1 MAAGPSRMNDLTVIQ
16 ASQGMAKYLLECFED
31 AKSQGVIIGYDGRHN
46 SSRQVIFWLLK
57 YEMPNCHVLEYRFAR
72 LAARAFISV
81 GIPVR
86 LFSDLVPTPYIPF
99 SICRFGAKAGIM
111 VTASHN
117 PKEDNGY
124 KVYWDNGA
132 QVLHDCSLC
141 INF

>member
-1 MAAGPSRMNDLTVIQ
+1 MLRFYYI
-16 ASQGMAKYLLECFED
+16 
-31 AKSQGVIIGYDGRHN
+31 H
-46 SSRQVIFWLLK
+46 
-57 YEMPNCHVLEYRFAR
+57 RFAR
-72 LAARAFISV
+72 LATRAFISL

-99 SICRFGAKAGIM
+99 SICQFGAKAGIM

-132 QVLHDCSLC
+132 QVSIEFLK
-141 INF
+141 

>member
-1 MAAGPSRMNDLTVIQ
+1 MQVCRS
-16 ASQGMAKYLLECFED
+16 
-31 AKSQGVIIGYDGRHN
+31 IIITLSCSKIN
-46 SSRQVIFWLLK
+46 RQHFYYV
-57 YEMPNCHVLEYRFAR
+57 HRFAR
-72 LAARAFISV
+72 LATRAFISL

-99 SICRFGAKAGIM
+99 SICQFGAKAGIM

-132 QVLHDCSLC
+132 QVSIDLSK
-141 INF
+141 